1 MEIVPKKKW
10 EYPIAIEREYAKYL
24 VEYVR
29 QEMKIVESFLPEMGD
44 AVYRNGIH
52 RTDGVLDWLGNL
64 VDKVQRKVKQ
74 KLTVLPIL
82 DKIFKQTDR
91 FVSQQMAESTKSV
104 FGVELKQPSNTRK
117 YEMTK
122 TIWVSQNTT
131 LIKSIDDQIMEKIRY
146 SLSQKIISTA
156 NKEQTIAALAK
167 DIQEIARVSENRAVL
182 IATDQVGKLN
192 SQLMQYRQV
201 NAGVYRYIWVTMND
215 KRVRPAH
222 AARHGVSYRWDNPP
236 DGGHPG
242 WAIRCRCVA
251 QPMYN
256 LDSFKLTPKPNSFTK
271 VDKNAIIKSK
281 LEYIMEQEHIAG
293 KLIYPPP
300 EIDLSGLNFD
310 NHHIND
316 ERSHGVTAIEAKQF
330 IKDAS
335 FAIHR
340 KGFGSMNFIGKNG
353 AAYVLP
359 EDKLIRTAFK
369 RAEFIP
375 QLEKMME
382 VVIHGD

>member
-29 QEMKIVESFLPEMGD
+29 QEMKIVESFLPDMAKVALHEDD
-44 AVYRNGIH
+44 AEDPAE
-52 RTDGVLDWLGNL
+52 TDVPEEENSTLAELALLLLLLDRMR
-64 VDKVQRKVKQ
+64 RKIKQ
-74 KLTVLPIL
+74 KLTILPVLS
-82 DKIFKQTDR
+82 KIFKQTDR

-104 FGVELKQPSNTRK
+104 FGVELKQPSNPRK
-117 YEMTK
+117 YETTK

-131 LIKSIDDQIMEKIRY
+131 LIKSINDQIMEKIRY

-281 LEYIMEQEHIAG
+281 LEYIMEQEHIVG

-300 EIDLSGLNFD
+300 EID
-310 NHHIND
+310 
-316 ERSHGVTAIEAKQF
+316 
-330 IKDAS
+330 
-335 FAIHR
+335 
-340 KGFGSMNFIGKNG
+340 
-353 AAYVLP
+353 
-359 EDKLIRTAFK
+359 
-369 RAEFIP
+369 
-375 QLEKMME
+375 
-382 VVIHGD
+382 